1 MKSNKGS
8 ALLVAILL
16 SAILLAALA
25 GLLTVALNEYRGSH
39 HSYLNTAAFNL
50 AEAGIDIAADAIKNV
65 KLDSATEGWSK
76 DGSVYIKTIKDTENH
91 QFSVFC
97 KKGANTALGEE
108 TYDVR
113 TVGSAY
119 NPGGQILAK
128 RAIEASLVSKQVS
141 SPGEGFALLAKSELS
156 IGNDT
161 SASQVH
167 PRVASYHGDDATV
180 KSKGAPAWEGDNF
193 DKNGRLGVANSQD
206 DILKLNDATLYG
218 ELVTG
223 GGANSVYASDATVL
237 LPGTTT
243 SLSYQDPTQQTKINE
258 SVKSDSTLNNDFSC
272 PKIEG
277 ENTPS
282 SSWLEVSVAAYKAAY
297 PDQNDPNGKYQTDPK
312 LQQTSNNKVKGASY
326 NSGVLTLGDP
336 NYDVTN
342 DTGKNTIILTG
353 SFEKSSYSTV
363 NIYGKV
369 VMVLTDAMNT
379 DEMVIN
385 FKTPGSSLE
394 IYTTSTVNGVSAST
408 LVTDP
413 TTGSTVANY
422 DSSRYK
428 INVLPSVSDETK
440 KVYTSDSIATMI
452 DKIATRAADADASP
466 SSVSGPDVTL
476 NFNKLNP
483 LNDAFVGTINA
494 PFSKVQLSVSSDA
507 AQRDLFCGQIKGDK
521 ISITGGEAVDIL
533 YDEDAGGGGKTK
545 PRLAAASW
553 RQILPSSVTATG
565 W

>member
-50 AEAGIDIAADAIKNV
+50 AEAGVDIAADAIKNE
-65 KLDSATEGWSK
+65 KLDSATGGWSK
-76 DGSVYIKTIKDTENH
+76 DGSVYIKTIKDSENH

-128 RAIEASLVSKQVS
+128 RAIEASLASKQVS
-141 SPGEGFALLAKSELS
+141 TPGEGFALLAKSELS

-180 KSKGAPAWEGDNF
+180 KSKGTPEWDGANF
-193 DKNGRLGVANSQD
+193 DKNGRLGVASNQD

-223 GGANSVYASDATVL
+223 GGANSVFASDATVL

-243 SLSYQDPTQQTKINE
+243 SLSYQDQTQQTKINE
-258 SVKSDSTLNNDFSC
+258 SVKADPTLNNDFSC
-272 PKIEG
+272 PKIDG

-282 SSWLEVSVAAYKAAY
+282 ASWLEVSVAAYKAAY
-297 PDQNDPNGKYQTDPK
+297 PDQNDPNGKYQTEPK

-326 NSGVLTLGDP
+326 NSGILTLGDP
-336 NYDVTN
+336 NYDVVK

-353 SFEKSSYSTV
+353 SFEKSQYSTV
-363 NIYGKV
+363 NVYGKV

-394 IYTTSTVNGVSAST
+394 IYTTSSVNGVSAST
-408 LVTDP
+408 VVTNSD
-413 TTGSTVANY
+413 GATVANF

-428 INVLPSVSDETK
+428 INVLPSAGDWRDSVS
-440 KVYTSDSIATMI
+440 TSDTVSTMI
-452 DKIATRAADADASP
+452 DKIAAIAASADAAP
-466 SSVSGPDVTL
+466 SSKSAPGVTL

-494 PFSKVQLSVSSDA
+494 PFSTVQLSVSSDGS
-507 AQRDLFCGQIKGDK
+507 QRDLFCGQIKGDK

-533 YDEDAGGGGKTK
+533 YDEDAGGGGTTK
-545 PRLAAASW
+545 PRLAVASW
-553 RQILPSSVTATG
+553 RQILPSSVTAKG

>member
-1 MKSNKGS
+1 MKSTRGS

-25 GLLTVALNEYRGSH
+25 GLLTVALNEYKGSH

-50 AEAGIDIAADAIKNV
+50 AEAGVDIAAHAITEK
-65 KLDSATEGWSK
+65 KLDDTTEWSYANSIYK
-76 DGSVYIKTIKDTENH
+76 KAVKIDGNH
-91 QFSVFC
+91 KFDIFC
-97 KKGANTALGEE
+97 KKGTPTTAGEE
-108 TYDVR
+108 TYDIR
-113 TVGSAY
+113 TLGTAE
-119 NPGGQILAK
+119 NPGGALVAQ
-128 RAIEASLVSKQVS
+128 RAIEVSLASKQVS
-141 SPGEGFALLAKSELS
+141 TPGDGYALLAKSDLS

-161 SASQVH
+161 SAGQVH

-180 KSKGAPAWEGDNF
+180 KANGAPEWDGPNF
-193 DKNGRLGVANSQD
+193 SKNGRLGIASAQD
-206 DILKLNDATLYG
+206 DVLKLNDATLYG

-223 GGANSVYASDATVL
+223 GGAKSVFASDATVL
-237 LPGTTT
+237 LPGTST
-243 SLSYQDPTQQTKINE
+243 SLSYQNTTDQTKINE
-258 SVKSDSTLNNDFSC
+258 SVKADPDLSKDFAC
-272 PKIEG
+272 PQLAG
-277 ENTPS
+277 ENVPT

-297 PDQNDPNGKYQTDPK
+297 PDQNDPNGKYQTEPK
-312 LQQTSNNKVKGASY
+312 LQQTANGKVKGSSY
-326 NSGVLTLGDP
+326 NAGVLTLGDP

-428 INVLPSVSDETK
+428 INVLPSVSDGTK
-440 KVYTSDSIATMI
+440 QVYTSDSIATMI
-452 DKIATRAADADASP
+452 DKIATRAAAADASP

-545 PRLAAASW
+545 PRLAVASW